1 MPYYGPL
8 NNARGTK
15 GLGVPPAGAPG
26 AALPAGIA
34 PPRSP
39 RLDAQTSFPGA
50 ALPANV
56 AASQSPRL
64 DAQTS
69 LPGGVAAFPGN
80 PVQSFIDV
88 PSQTLQRP
96 NPVDDRR
103 RLLAAALGRRR

>member
-8 NNARGTK
+8 NNARGAK

-26 AALPAGIA
+26 AALSADIA
-34 PPRSP
+34 ASQSP
-39 RLDAQTSFPGA
+39 RLYGSNSFPGA
-50 ALPANV
+50 ALPASI
-56 AASQSPRL
+56 APPRSPRL

-80 PVQSFIDV
+80 PAQSFIDV
-88 PSQTLQRP
+88 PSQRLQRP

-103 RLLAAALGRRR
+103 RLLAAALGRRQ